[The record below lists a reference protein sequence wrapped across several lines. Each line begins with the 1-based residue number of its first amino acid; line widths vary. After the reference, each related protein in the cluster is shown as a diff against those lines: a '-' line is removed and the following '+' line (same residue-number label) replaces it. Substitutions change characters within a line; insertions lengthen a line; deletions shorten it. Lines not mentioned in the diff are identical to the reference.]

1 LDRLSSVLWDRHVE
15 LFGVGI
21 DVPGVRLTLWLASLI
36 ILASGA
42 VAVGSLKAGVRRG
55 EDSP

>member
-1 LDRLSSVLWDRHVE
+1 ME